1 MKIDRRSCLLSL
13 AAGGAAGLLGASPR
27 AALPQEA
34 AAKAAAAARF
44 VRFEKNGRAA
54 YGAIHEKEEKVREL
68 RAPPFESRDETG
80 AVHDLKGLKLLFP
93 CEPSKI
99 LAMAGNYKSHLQD
112 QTPPK
117 NPEAFFKPPSA
128 LLENGGTIVLPR
140 GSADVH
146 YEGEL
151 VVVIGKKASR
161 VSRADAPKHIFG
173 YTCGND
179 VSARDWQKNDRQWWR
194 AKGCDT
200 FAALGPWIAAS
211 PGFNAGDVLLTTKLN
226 GKEVQ
231 RARTSELI
239 YDAAAIVSF
248 LSDHVTLLP
257 GDLIYTGTPGTTSA
271 MKPGDVVEVEIE
283 GIGVLRNPVG

>member
-1 MKIDRRSCLLSL
+1 MKGKGTMMKIDRRSCLLSL
-13 AAGGAAGLLGASPR
+13 AAGGAAGLLGAAPGPVLSQD
-27 AALPQEA
+27 AAS
-34 AAKAAAAARF
+34 K
-44 VRFEKNGRAA
+44 
-54 YGAIHEKEEKVREL
+54 
-68 RAPPFESRDETG
+68 
-80 AVHDLKGLKLLFP
+80 DLKGVKLLFP

-99 LAMAGNYKSHLQD
+99 RAMAGNYKSHLQD
-112 QTPPK
+112 QAPPK

-128 LLENGGTIVLPR
+128 LLEAGGTIVLPR

-151 VVVIGKKASR
+151 VVVIGKRASR

-200 FAALGPWIAAS
+200 FAALGPWISAG
-211 PGFNAGDVLLTTKLN
+211 PGFNAGDLLLTTKLN

-231 RARTSELI
+231 HARTSELI
-239 YDAAAIVSF
+239 YDVAAIVSF

-271 MKPGDVVEVEIE
+271 MKPGDVVEVAIE
-283 GIGVLRNPVG
+283 GIGVLKNTVG